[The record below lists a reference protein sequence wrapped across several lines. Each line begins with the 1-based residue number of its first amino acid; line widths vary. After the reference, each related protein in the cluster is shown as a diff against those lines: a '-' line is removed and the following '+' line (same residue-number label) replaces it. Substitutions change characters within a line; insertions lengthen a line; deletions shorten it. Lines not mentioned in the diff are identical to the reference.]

1 MATQEKSNRPWEL
14 VILQA
19 KFCHCL
25 QILIA
30 CKTHSY
36 PMRTIGL
43 FALYS
48 LKEQT
53 IQINHKIIENIRD
66 QNKQKAYLWVFII
79 LFKGQLCKHTQW
91 DPTQTYLRIFSLVWF
106 STTTIKQISQ
116 KSESHDFFGFP
127 VHIKFRLALYCLWS
141 VQQCYGLKN
150 SMHTL
155 IKKYFFAETCHP
167 SSKPSAS
174 HNNSTN
180 DHWSQIIIKT
190 METFETL

>member
-1 MATQEKSNRPWEL
+1 MADSGGGGGERSETQPSVLTDPQSNSDTIIVWQLLCSKEMATQEKSNRPWEL

-36 PMRTIGL
+36 PVRAIRL

-66 QNKQKAYLWVFII
+66 QNKQKVYLWVFII

-91 DPTQTYLRIFSLVWF
+91 DPTQTYLRVFGLVWF

-127 VHIKFRLALYCLWS
+127 VHIKVRLALYCLWS
-141 VQQCYGLKN
+141 VQ
-150 SMHTL
+150 
-155 IKKYFFAETCHP
+155 
-167 SSKPSAS
+167 
-174 HNNSTN
+174 
-180 DHWSQIIIKT
+180 
-190 METFETL
+190 